1 MTIDER
7 NLNYDISQYLKE
19 EQNMLDNRF
28 YKKRHAIE
36 NAQSY
41 IAGMKRILMLCNN
54 SECIVKNIQL
64 LDNMDNKFNEALN
77 FVE

>member
-7 NLNYDISQYLKE
+7 NLTYDISQYIKE
-19 EQNMLDNRF
+19 EQNMLNNRF

-41 IAGMKRILMLCNN
+41 IAGMKRILRLCNN
-54 SECIVKNIQL
+54 SECVLKNIEL
-64 LDNMDNKFNEALN
+64 LDHMDNRFNETLN